1 MLGFPMYML
10 AKERQEELLREAEA
24 ARAGRSLPDRRF
36 RLPDWLM
43 VRMGTMLIRIGLDL
57 LERYEPA
64 IFLRCETCQP
74 ATGGQS
80 VG

>member
-10 AKERQEELLREAEA
+10 AKERQKELVREVKA
-24 ARAGRSLPDRRF
+24 ARAGGLGPEKRF

-43 VRMGTMLIRIGLDL
+43 VRMGTLMIRVGLDL

-64 IFLRCETCQP
+64 LFLRCETCQP
-74 ATGGQS
+74 ATGATSAQ
-80 VG
+80 